1 MSLDPSFLQYPKM
14 RHGMDHERYSW
25 SMLAE
30 RAPVQW
36 PGGKPLALWINLS
49 LEHFPL
55 NPKGEGFKPHGSMV
69 MPYPDLRHYT
79 LRDYGNRVGVFRV
92 LDALK
97 ATGLQASLAINGEL
111 AQRYPALLRRLSSTG
126 WEFVAHGWNMDSV
139 HYGGLAPEREAA
151 LIGDTLTALAPYAPR
166 PISGWLSPARSQSEN
181 TPELLAGAGL
191 GWFADWVNDELPYAF
206 STANGALTSLPLSL
220 ELEDRFIVGENL
232 HAESEYADQV
242 IDACDFLLEEA
253 QRTGAGRLLALNI
266 HPWVM
271 GQPHRIRHL
280 ERVLTYLQQHADHL
294 WNAAPSDILAA
305 ARI

>member
-14 RHGMDHERYSW
+14 RHGMDHDRYSW

-36 PGGKPLALWINLS
+36 PGGKPLAVWINLS

-97 ATGLQASLAINGEL
+97 AAGLQASLAINGEL
-111 AQRYPALLRRLSSTG
+111 AVRYPALLRRLSATG
-126 WEFVAHGWNMDSV
+126 FEFLAHGWNMDSV

-166 PISGWLSPARSQSEN
+166 PITGWLSPARSQSEN

-294 WNAAPSDILAA
+294 WNAAPSDILDA